1 MHLEK
6 MIRPCG
12 GGYQYCDGHCA
23 ECGFNNTTYSTTTN
37 PNSPTF
43 SSITTLDN
51 TPPTVTFRAAAGDDG
66 FSKPT
71 REQYENSKAA
81 KASLADWIR
90 RSKKRQEEL
99 MDELLKE
106 RTQEKE
112 YQGMYDAHKDLVR
125 RYEIYEELA
134 TNV

>member
-23 ECGFNNTTYSTTTN
+23 DCCFNNTTYSTTTN

-51 TPPTVTFRAAAGDDG
+51 APPTVTFRAAAGDD
-66 FSKPT
+66 
-71 REQYENSKAA
+71 
-81 KASLADWIR
+81 
-90 RSKKRQEEL
+90 RSRKRQEEL
-99 MDELLKE
+99 LDELLKE
-106 RTQEKE
+106 RTQEKD

-134 TNV
+134 TKV